1 VSAAGTLDGR
11 TAVVTGAASG
21 IGRAMVEQIVAA
33 GAATVVAVD
42 LDAERLAEVA
52 SAVGPAV
59 RPVVADVSTAD
70 GARRALP
77 EDVAVDILCN
87 NAGTIGRVAAVDET
101 SDEEWARLIGVNL
114 TATFV
119 LTRAAIPGML
129 ARGGGTII
137 NTASVGGLRG
147 GRAGAAYTAAKFGVV
162 GLTQNVAATHG
173 ARGIRRKTSPRRTAR
188 AASAATRSA
197 PAPSPRPSRRAP
209 RPARWRPACA
219 GATARSHRPPSRL
232 RSPPSPSSWRRTPP
246 RGSMAWRCRST
257 VAGSRTEAVVFVAG
271 KTSARNIRIMLI
283 FAMCDCLSRVAVKEE
298 ES

>member
-1 VSAAGTLDGR
+1 MTAAGALDGR

-21 IGRAMVEQIVAA
+21 IGRAIVEQIVAV
-33 GAATVVAVD
+33 GAVAVVAVD
-42 LDAERLAEVA
+42 LDAERLADVA
-52 SAVGPAV
+52 TAVGPAV
-59 RPVVADVSTAD
+59 RPVVADVSTAE

-114 TATFV
+114 TATFM

-173 ARGIRRKTSPRRTAR
+173 ARGIRCNAICPGTVATSIAQGTEAGALATRLRGRDREKPPPAEPAQIAAVAVFLASD
-188 AASAATRSA
+188 AASRIN
-197 PAPSPRPSRRAP
+197 
-209 RPARWRPACA
+209 
-219 GATARSHRPPSRL
+219 G
-232 RSPPSPSSWRRTPP
+232 
-246 RGSMAWRCRST
+246 
-257 VAGSRTEAVVFVAG
+257 VALPVDGGWIAY
-271 KTSARNIRIMLI
+271 
-283 FAMCDCLSRVAVKEE
+283 
-298 ES
+298 